1 ILTNLFNTARNIFTN
16 IKNRVTSISNV
27 ARDNVV
33 NGFKAMY
40 DKGKSW
46 IDKLKNFLGDSISGF
61 KKVASELGKGVAN
74 GAIKGLNGMIKGINA
89 LSNKIMGKKLIK
101 PEKIPPL
108 STGTG
113 VQVDNN
119 GLLKRSTKAVVNDK
133 GPGNGKGPN
142 GHKEL
147 IYRRGGKIE
156 QPVGNNKKVS
166 LRRGDGVINGAQS
179 QSLIPHLSTGTVM
192 DRLFGSGAKSSNK
205 KPKDKKKW
213 YEKTGDN
220 IGKA

>member
-1 ILTNLFNTARNIFTN
+1 MLFRSDKWTD
-16 IKNRVTSISNV
+16 IKDRVVGIVTTLK
-27 ARDNVV
+27 DNAV

-61 KKVASELGKGVAN
+61 KKVASDLGKGVAN
-74 GAIKGLNGMIKGINA
+74 GAIKGLNGMIDGINA
-89 LSNKIMGKKLIK
+89 LSNKVMNKKLIK
-101 PEKIPPL
+101 KKIPKL

-147 IYRRGGKIE
+147 I
-156 QPVGNNKKVS
+156 
-166 LRRGDGVINGAQS
+166 
-179 QSLIPHLSTGTVM
+179 
-192 DRLFGSGAKSSNK
+192 
-205 KPKDKKKW
+205 
-213 YEKTGDN
+213 
-220 IGKA
+220 

>member
-1 ILTNLFNTARNIFTN
+1 N
-16 IKNRVTSISNV
+16 
-27 ARDNVV
+27 
-33 NGFKAMY
+33 
-40 DKGKSW
+40 
-46 IDKLKNFLGDSISGF
+46 
-61 KKVASELGKGVAN
+61 LGKGVAN
-74 GAIKGLNGMIKGINA
+74 GAIKGLNGMIDGING
-89 LSNKIMGKKLIK
+89 LSDKVMNKKLIK
-101 PEKIPPL
+101 KKIPEL

-133 GPGNGKGPN
+133 GPGNVKGPN
-142 GHKEL
+142 VHKEL
-147 IYRRGGKIE
+147 IYRRSGKIE
-156 QPVGNNKKVS
+156 QPIGNNKKVS

-192 DRLFGSGAKSSNK
+192 YRLFGSGAKSSNK

-220 IGKA
+220 IGRSEEHTS